1 MQTGRIMKNIYK
13 SFALLCMG
21 LAATACI
28 EENFEN
34 SNKIEV
40 VPGNEIMF
48 TATAQIQDG
57 DMKTRTEYGDIN
69 ASGENGHLTGHVE
82 INWVTGDNIAITSEQ
97 TAGAEVATYSVAPS
111 ATTSGQYAEKHSA
124 ASLTRKGDAGLQW
137 TDETDYVFYA
147 AYPSFDYDSDLSHGA
162 EAKLNRKGVFSGNMP
177 IEQKYKSVDPA
188 RDAKNHNGWK
198 IAPEMKYA
206 FMTAKATY
214 NVEQAEAIQLNFNSI
229 VTALQFDITA
239 NTIKIPGS
247 SINTIEI
254 MSVSLISKSKNISG
268 DFAYDIVSDEYAS
281 GDKGYNRVTI
291 HFEDPISIAKDEF
304 LDVTFFILPED
315 IPANDLQLQVLFKI
329 GDSQQSKTATI
340 AKPLSGG
347 KKYCFND
354 LLLPTFEG
362 EVSSSSWF
370 DTLDPNALMSQ
381 VSIPVA
387 SNVFAAE
394 KYGVQEKSRQ
404 QVLDYTDLWSR
415 GVRGFELVTRKSM
428 VNNATTLDK
437 AHFVTDEVPFVSD
450 EMNFG
455 EAFVTL
461 AEKLSQN
468 PKEVL
473 VLFCTYQAIQ
483 DGYTPDQ
490 YVSQLINYLDNF
502 VKTNEFG
509 FTDKDF
515 VQITS
520 QTTVGQAQG
529 NICII
534 IRPGDDDRYE
544 TKNYT
549 SEISLGD
556 WADNLLL
563 VQDWGTAFDV
573 WDRRYEGEIARESTF
588 ETLYVVDKAKK
599 RTKARTQ
606 IEDWLWAEGT
616 NGTTTPTT
624 FKDALTMPD
633 KRETFNFTHA
643 LTGITNGNAFVQEW
657 ARVANGEI
665 KQFAVQGATSRKY
678 FWVYWP
684 DSFEEK
690 KKAIYDLF
698 TLSVDE
704 RGEQASNNIYINSLS
719 GYFIDKSV
727 AVEGLYPFKHQFD
740 GFYRDGWLVDWNDI
754 TDQGKGGDHPGL
766 AYELNKYVYDIL
778 SGENMH
784 GMAPLDEGPWGYVM
798 MEHIGN
804 TVKGTDDKSLK
815 LVDLI
820 MMNNFKFP
828 MATKV
833 PGGQKPEETTYNA
846 TYSNG
851 GEAIS
856 FK

>member
-1 MQTGRIMKNIYK
+1 
-13 SFALLCMG
+13 MG

-34 SNKIEV
+34 NGPKYDTT
-40 VPGNEIMF
+40 PGNEIVF
-48 TATAQIQDG
+48 SATAGIENG
-57 DMKTRTEYGDIN
+57 MPEPETRTVYGDQGT
-69 ASGENGHLTGHVE
+69 ANGKNWIE
-82 INWVTGDNIAITSEQ
+82 INWVNDDMIAITSPQ
-97 TAGAEVATYSVAPS
+97 SGGPKVGHYKVTGADQDNPE
-111 ATTSGQYAEKHSA
+111 TTDKNEADDFNSNHAA
-124 ASLTRKGDAGLQW
+124 ASLTRLGDGGLQW
-137 TDETDYVFYA
+137 SEETKYTFYA
-147 AYPSFDYDSDLSHGA
+147 AYPSFKYDVDKSHGA
-162 EAKLNRKGVFSGNMP
+162 TATLTEDGVLTGSMP
-177 IEQKYKSVDPA
+177 IEQKYKSVDPVN
-188 RDAKNHNGWK
+188 DANEKAGWRVV
-198 IAPEMKYA
+198 PEMKYA
-206 FMTAKATY
+206 FMTAKTTY
-214 NVEQAEAIQLNFNSI
+214 DKEKDEKIQLDFKSM

-239 NTIKIPGS
+239 NTISVPASGGNIS
-247 SINTIEI
+247 TIEV

-268 DFAYDIVSDEYAS
+268 DFTYNIAPDS
-281 GDKGYNRVTI
+281 GNYTSGTHGTNRVTI
-291 HFEDPISIAKDEF
+291 HFDTPVSLSSNGGF
-304 LDVTFFILPED
+304 LDVTFFILPEE
-315 IPANDLQLQVLFKI
+315 IPANDLQLQILFKL

-340 AKPLSGG
+340 AKPLSVG

-428 VNNATTLDK
+428 EGNNASSSLAK
-437 AHFVTDEVPFVSD
+437 AHFVTDELPYESETV
-450 EMNFG
+450 NFG
-455 EAFVTL
+455 MAFETL
-461 AEKLSQN
+461 ATKLAAN

-473 VLFCTYQAIQ
+473 VLFCTYQAIT
-483 DGYTPDQ
+483 DGYKPDV
-490 YVSQLINYLDNF
+490 YVAQLINYLDDF
-502 VKTNEFG
+502 VSTNKLG
-509 FTDKDF
+509 FTKDDF

-549 SEISLGD
+549 SEINLGD
-556 WADNLLL
+556 WAGNLLL
-563 VQDWGTAFDV
+563 IQDWGTAFDV
-573 WDRRYEGEIARESTF
+573 WDRRYKGEIARESTF
-588 ETLYVVDKAKK
+588 ETRYVVEYAKK
-599 RTKARTQ
+599 RTEPRTQ

-616 NGTTTPTT
+616 NATTTPT
-624 FKDALTMPD
+624 FKDDDMPT
-633 KRETFNFTHA
+633 KRDTFNFTHA
-643 LTGITNGNAFVQEW
+643 LTGVTNGSAFIQEW
-657 ARVANGEI
+657 ARVANGDI
-665 KQFAVQGATSRKY
+665 KEFAIRGARSRKY
-678 FWVYWP
+678 LWVYWP

-740 GFYRDGWLVDWNDI
+740 GFYYDGWLSNWNDI

-784 GMAPLDEGPWGYVM
+784 GMAPLPEGPWGYVM

-833 PGGQKPEETTYNA
+833 PGDQKPEETTYNA

>member
-1 MQTGRIMKNIYK
+1 MKNIYK

-162 EAKLNRKGVFSGNMP
+162 EAKLNRKGVFSGKMP

-239 NTIKIPGS
+239 NTINVPMSGGS
-247 SINTIEI
+247 ANTIEI

-268 DFAYDIVSDEYAS
+268 DFVYDIKSDEYAS
-281 GDKGYNRVTI
+281 GDEGYNRVTI

-354 LLLPTFEG
+354 LLLPKFEG
-362 EVSSSSWF
+362 DVSSSSWF

-428 VNNATTLDK
+428 EGNNASSSLAK
-437 AHFVTDEVPFVSD
+437 AHFVTDELPYESETV
-450 EMNFG
+450 NFG
-455 EAFVTL
+455 MAFETL
-461 AEKLSQN
+461 ASKLAEN

-473 VLFCTYQAIQ
+473 VLFCTYQAIV
-483 DGYTPDQ
+483 DGYKPDV
-490 YVSQLINYLDNF
+490 YVAQLINYLDDF
-502 VKTNEFG
+502 VSTNKLG
-509 FTDKDF
+509 FTKDDF

-549 SEISLGD
+549 SEINLGD
-556 WADNLLL
+556 WAGNLLL

-573 WDRRYEGEIARESTF
+573 WDRRYKGEIARESTF
-588 ETLYVVDKAKK
+588 ETYYVVDKAKK
-599 RTKARTQ
+599 RTEPRTQ

-616 NGTTTPTT
+616 NSTTTPT
-624 FKDALTMPD
+624 FKDDDMPT
-633 KRETFNFTHA
+633 KRDMFNFAHA
-643 LTGITNGNAFVQEW
+643 LTGVTDGSAFVQEW
-657 ARVANGEI
+657 ARVANGDI
-665 KQFAVQGATSRKY
+665 KEFAIRGARSRKY
-678 FWVYWP
+678 LWVYWP

-740 GFYRDGWLVDWNDI
+740 GFYYDGWLSNWNDI

-784 GMAPLDEGPWGYVM
+784 GMAPLPEGPWGYVM

-833 PGGQKPEETTYNA
+833 PGGQKPEEATYNA

>member
-1 MQTGRIMKNIYK
+1 MKNIYK

-188 RDAKNHNGWK
+188 RDAENHNGWK

-214 NVEQAEAIQLNFNSI
+214 NVKQAEAIQLNFNSM

-239 NTIKIPGS
+239 NTINVPMSGGS
-247 SINTIEI
+247 VNTIEI
-254 MSVSLISKSKNISG
+254 ISVSLISKSKNISG
-268 DFAYDIVSDEYAS
+268 DFVYDIKSDEYAS

-291 HFEDPISIAKDEF
+291 HFENPISIAKDEF
-304 LDVTFFILPED
+304 LDVTFFVLPED

-428 VNNATTLDK
+428 EGNNASSSLAK
-437 AHFVTDEVPFVSD
+437 AHFVTDELPYESETV
-450 EMNFG
+450 NFG
-455 EAFVTL
+455 MAFETL
-461 AEKLSQN
+461 ATKLAAN

-473 VLFCTYQAIQ
+473 VLFCTYQAIT
-483 DGYTPDQ
+483 DGYKPDV
-490 YVSQLINYLDNF
+490 YVAQLINYLDDF
-502 VKTNEFG
+502 VSTNKLG
-509 FTDKDF
+509 FTKDDF

-549 SEISLGD
+549 SEINLGD
-556 WADNLLL
+556 WAGNLLL

-573 WDRRYEGEIARESTF
+573 WDRRYKGEIARESTF
-588 ETLYVVDKAKK
+588 ETRYVVEYAKK
-599 RTKARTQ
+599 RTEPRTQ

-616 NGTTTPTT
+616 NATTTPT
-624 FKDALTMPD
+624 FKDDDMPT
-633 KRETFNFTHA
+633 KRDTFNFTHA
-643 LTGITNGNAFVQEW
+643 LTGVTNGSAFIQEW

-665 KQFAVQGATSRKY
+665 KQFAVQGDRSRKY

-684 DSFEEK
+684 DSYQEK
-690 KKAIYDLF
+690 KDAIYDLF
-698 TLSVDE
+698 SLSVKE
-704 RGEQASNNIYINSLS
+704 SGQKNNNIYVNSLS
-719 GYFIDKSV
+719 GYFIDKGV
-727 AVEGLYPFKHQFD
+727 AVEGLYPFKYQFD
-740 GFYRDGWLVDWNDI
+740 GFYSNGGLWGIGAYNDI
-754 TDQGKGGDHPGL
+754 TGQGKGGDHPGL

-778 SGENMH
+778 SGDNMY
-784 GMAPLDEGPWGYVM
+784 GNPTLPEGPWGYVM

-804 TVKGTDDKSLK
+804 TAKGADDKALA
-815 LVDLI
+815 LVELI

-828 MATKV
+828 MATTTTPKN
-833 PGGQKPEETTYNA
+833 KTTYDA

-851 GEAIS
+851 GDAIS
-856 FK
+856 FE